1 MKAESTNILIE
12 QTALKI
18 VEIARSRTL
27 QEGEHLTEE
36 SFAAELGLS
45 RSPVR
50 RAFSLLDEYKIVTR
64 EPNRGY
70 FLSLDARKIDVTRLP
85 SSSDP
90 MEELYLKLADD
101 LLSRKIPEEFFEASL
116 IREYGISRGQ
126 LLKMLGRMASEGL
139 IVRRTAQG
147 WKVNPFLNDADAH
160 SQSYRFR
167 MAIEPAAL
175 LEPTYRIDK
184 PAFQRA
190 RKIQTQMINGGALKL
205 SRSKLFQVGAEFHEM
220 LVRCSGNRHFLDAI
234 QRQNQLRRLLE
245 YRSKRD
251 RVLFADQC
259 REHLKLLDL
268 IEAQKQE
275 AAANF
280 LRQHLSKVSRKKTT
294 DRPGVTE
301 SRAAVSV
308 P

>member
-1 MKAESTNILIE
+1 MKTGSTNILIE

-50 RAFSLLDEYKIVTR
+50 KAFAFLDEYKILIK

-70 FLSLDARKIDVTRLP
+70 FLNLDASKIDVTRLP
-85 SSSDP
+85 SSADP
-90 MEELYLKLADD
+90 MEDLYMKLADD
-101 LLSRKIPEEFFEASL
+101 LLSRRIPEEFFEAYL

-139 IVRRTAQG
+139 IVRKTAQG

-160 SQSYRFR
+160 GQSYRFR

-184 PAFQRA
+184 RAFQHA
-190 RKIQTQMINGGALKL
+190 RKIQTQMINGGAFKL
-205 SRSKLFQVGAEFHEM
+205 SRSKLFQVGAGFHEM

-245 YRSKRD
+245 YRSKSD
-251 RVLFADQC
+251 RALFVDQC
-259 REHLKLLDL
+259 CEHLKLLDL
-268 IEAQKQE
+268 IEAHKRE

-280 LRQHLSKVSRKKTT
+280 LRKHLDNVSHKKTA
-294 DRPGVTE
+294 DRWGTAQ
-301 SRAAVSV
+301 RGATISV
-308 P
+308 L

>member
-1 MKAESTNILIE
+1 MKAEATSILVE
-12 QTALKI
+12 QIALKM
-18 VEIARSRTL
+18 VEIVRSRAL
-27 QEGEHLTEE
+27 LKGEHLTEE

-50 RAFSLLDEYKIVTR
+50 KAFALLDEHKVVTK

-70 FLSLDARKIDVTRLP
+70 FLNLDAHRIKTTRLP
-85 SSSDP
+85 SSTDP
-90 MEELYLKLADD
+90 MEDFYMKLADD

-126 LLKMLGRMASEGL
+126 LLKMLGRMANEGL
-139 IVRRTAQG
+139 IVKKTAQG

-184 PAFQRA
+184 PAFQAA
-190 RKIQTQMINGGALKL
+190 RKLQMEMINGGAFKV

-220 LVRCSGNRHFLDAI
+220 LVRCSGNRHFLEAI
-234 QRQNQLRRLLE
+234 QQQNRLRRLLE

-268 IEAQKQE
+268 IEGQQRE
-275 AAANF
+275 AAADF
-280 LRQHLSKVSRKKTT
+280 LREHLYKVSRRKTT
-294 DRPGVTE
+294 VRLRSGEPQ
-301 SRAAVSV
+301 AAVSV
-308 P
+308 S

>member
-1 MKAESTNILIE
+1 
-12 QTALKI
+12 
-18 VEIARSRTL
+18 
-27 QEGEHLTEE
+27 
-36 SFAAELGLS
+36 
-45 RSPVR
+45 
-50 RAFSLLDEYKIVTR
+50 
-64 EPNRGY
+64 
-70 FLSLDARKIDVTRLP
+70 
-85 SSSDP
+85 
-90 MEELYLKLADD
+90 MEDLYLKLADD

-139 IVRRTAQG
+139 IVRKTAQG

-184 PAFQRA
+184 AAFQRA
-190 RKIQTQMINGGALKL
+190 RKIQMQMINGGALKM

-234 QRQNQLRRLLE
+234 QHQNQLRRPLE
-245 YRSKRD
+245 YRSKSD
-251 RVLFADQC
+251 RTLFVEQC

-268 IEAQKQE
+268 IEAEERE
-275 AAANF
+275 AAASY
-280 LRQHLSKVSRKKTT
+280 LREHLDNVKLRKTVVQAC
-294 DRPGVTE
+294 RE
-301 SRAAVSV
+301 
-308 P
+308 